1 MAKKQ
6 EKKIDEIT
14 TVKSLISDLD
24 AKAFE
29 YCRDALFS
37 MFGYRFMDKKD
48 FRVVDFSEQI
58 LCAIEKCGDLS
69 KNDGSLGYYSVL
81 LGQNMED
88 YCICAEGKRAEKYKN
103 KALSLLTEYKGDV
116 SDLDSVMDATMIFL
130 SLFKMYFNDGNLS
143 KDKIEDAEFTE
154 SVEDIELLKALYG
167 GVKSNAGVKLKIAR
181 QTMTEERKQFFLI
194 LSTIILAK
202 GLQARGLL

>member
-14 TVKSLISDLD
+14 TVKSLVEGLD

-29 YCRDALFS
+29 YCKDALFD
-37 MFGYRFMDKKD
+37 MFGYRFMEKNE
-48 FRVVDFSEQI
+48 FRPVDFCEQI

-69 KNDGSLGYYSVL
+69 KNDGSLGYYSIL
-81 LGQNMED
+81 LGQNIED

-103 KALSLLTEYKGDV
+103 KALKLLAEYKGE
-116 SDLDSVMDATMIFL
+116 SSELDSVMDATMIFL
-130 SLFKMYFNDGNLS
+130 SLFKMYYNDGNLS
-143 KDKIEDAEFTE
+143 KDKIEDAEFAE
-154 SVEDIELLKALYG
+154 CVEDIELLKALYS

-194 LSTIILAK
+194 ISTIILAK